1 MLTAAREGAPWAF
14 ERLYADLSPQVA
26 NYLTLRGVAERD
38 DVTSEVF
45 LAVFERLATFT
56 GSEAKFRSWVFAI
69 AHNKAADVHRRE
81 LRRPWSETSHDPSL
95 DWPGGNVEDEALSS
109 LGAKR
114 VRRLLDSLPE
124 TQRDVLML
132 RIVADLTVDQV
143 ATVLGMSSGAIKQHQ
158 RRALNLLR
166 EKFQREGVTL

>member
-1 MLTAAREGAPWAF
+1 MA
-14 ERLYADLSPQVA
+14 PQVG
-26 NYLTLRGVAERD
+26 NYLTLRGVADRD
-38 DVTSEVF
+38 DVASEVF
-45 LAVFERLATFT
+45 LAVFERLASFT

-81 LRRPWSETSHDPSL
+81 FRRPWSEIAYDAGL
-95 DWPGGNVEDEALSS
+95 EWLGGNVEEEALTS
-109 LGAKR
+109 LGVER
-114 VRRLLDSLPE
+114 VRRLIDSLPE

-143 ATVLGMSSGAIKQHQ
+143 ATVLGKTSGAIKQHQ

-166 EKFQREGVTL
+166 EKFEREGVTL